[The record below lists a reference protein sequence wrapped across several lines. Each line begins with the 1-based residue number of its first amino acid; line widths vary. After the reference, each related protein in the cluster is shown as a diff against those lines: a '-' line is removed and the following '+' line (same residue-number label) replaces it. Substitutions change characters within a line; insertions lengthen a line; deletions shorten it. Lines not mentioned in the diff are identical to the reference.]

1 LLSSRKEACLLH
13 VGIDSKG
20 VRVNEDPPKAD

>member
-1 LLSSRKEACLLH
+1 LWQELLSSRKEACLLH

-20 VRVNEDPPKAD
+20 VIVY